1 MKITP
6 ALFFKQ
12 TAFLLLIATVF
23 TSCTTV
29 YFDRPQPKDG
39 MVMTEFP
46 EEIQGTWNLM
56 EQLGSLKIVLSAS
69 SMTMTEYE
77 KDSITN
83 ENVVKKST
91 EVLLGDSI
99 VLKDCKSFYAMNLKE
114 NDKQFQVVTLVTN
127 DQNDLLVYS
136 PKSLPFWK
144 NSCRLKLD
152 SVIVSEGG
160 FMGGGEERTQKNFE
174 IAEGENISTI
184 FYSGW
189 LKSKHLKKIHREDNL
204 LLILRR
210 DGTIEFQ

>member
-6 ALFFKQ
+6 SLFLKR
-12 TAFLLLIATVF
+12 TALLLFIGILF

-136 PKSLPFWK
+136 PKSLPCWK

-152 SVIVSEGG
+152 SVVVSEGG

-174 IAEGENISTI
+174 IAEGENINTV

-204 LLILRR
+204 LLILRQ

>member
-1 MKITP
+1 MQNKLTV
-6 ALFFKQ
+6 FFKR
-12 TAFLLLIATVF
+12 TAFLLLITSVF

-56 EQLGSLKIVLSAS
+56 EQLGSLKIELSAS

-152 SVIVSEGG
+152 SVVVSEGG

-174 IAEGENISTI
+174 IAEGVNINTV

-204 LLILRR
+204 LLILRQ

>member
-1 MKITP
+1 MKIKP
-6 ALFFKQ
+6 SLFFKR
-12 TAFLLLIATVF
+12 TALLLLITAVF

-39 MVMTEFP
+39 IIMTEFP

-56 EQLGSLKIVLSAS
+56 EQLGSLKIELSAS

-152 SVIVSEGG
+152 SVVVSEGG

-174 IAEGENISTI
+174 IAEGENISTV

-204 LLILRR
+204 LLILRQ

>member
-1 MKITP
+1 MQFHST
-6 ALFFKQ
+6 LFLKRA
-12 TAFLLLIATVF
+12 AFFLLIAIII

-39 MVMTEFP
+39 IVIEEFP

-56 EQLGSLKIVLSAS
+56 EQLGSLKIELSAT

-83 ENVVKKST
+83 QNVIKKST

-99 VLKDCKSFYAMNLKE
+99 ILKDCKSFYAMNLKE
-114 NDKQFQVVTLVTN
+114 NDKQYQVVTLVTN

-152 SVIVSEGG
+152 SVVVSEGG

-174 IAEGENISTI
+174 IAEGENINTI

-189 LKSKHLKKIHREDNL
+189 LKSKHLKKIHREEDL
-204 LLILRR
+204 LMILKR